1 MSALHLQLRFRSVL
15 TCGFRHYHCQKRIS
29 DYIIDGYFSGILP
42 NKSEKYFSDLEAS
55 RNFSVYAGFDPT
67 SDSLQLGNLAA
78 VYGLLRC
85 HLSGKNIVA
94 VVGGSTSVLGDP
106 SGRTRKRDY
115 QSLEQYISNSNNLE
129 QNLKQIIDNY
139 WTQVV
144 PAISV
149 SGKLGSVEVVNNA
162 DWLTNDKMMDISRN
176 VLPHFKLSELLE
188 KESVK
193 LRMDSGNTMDLGEFF
208 YPILQALDFLYLHEN
223 YDCYAQVGGHDQIG
237 NITCGLNLIYRKLGR
252 RVFGLTVPLIT
263 TPDGQK
269 LGKSVSISD
278 CGMDTIWLM
287 GRKLKPYHFYQK
299 ILNLPDGIISDK
311 LLRQLTFFAPDEIN
325 QLLTNHEKD
334 PSRRTVQK
342 VLAEELTLLV
352 HGAYALQAAELATRI
367 FFPMSSVNCTDDS
380 RLTDKKSLQ
389 IIQNEL
395 SNSELTYLLSCL
407 QPSSQFLPVVFPKTL
422 KNSKDSY
429 DQLLEN
435 VVDLI
440 MLTSKFED
448 RSEALQTC
456 FSRGVVLNDV
466 NLLKKGS
473 KSELSLENLRTA
485 FSSFDPTTGLG
496 ILRLGELNFIYF

>member
-1 MSALHLQLRFRSVL
+1 MVCFGAICPAKTLLLSYVSNCKSYIFR
-15 TCGFRHYHCQKRIS
+15 K
-29 DYIIDGYFSGILP
+29 
-42 NKSEKYFSDLEAS
+42 
-55 RNFSVYAGFDPT
+55 
-67 SDSLQLGNLAA
+67 
-78 VYGLLRC
+78 
-85 HLSGKNIVA
+85 
-94 VVGGSTSVLGDP
+94 VGGSTSVLGDP

-325 QLLTNHEKD
+325 QLLTNHEV
-334 PSRRTVQK
+334 SYLLYTF
-342 VLAEELTLLV
+342 LESLLLV
-352 HGAYALQAAELATRI
+352 NKILE
-367 FFPMSSVNCTDDS
+367 F
-380 RLTDKKSLQ
+380 
-389 IIQNEL
+389 IIQTFIFEI
-395 SNSELTYLLSCL
+395 LLIVLHVPFSG
-407 QPSSQFLPVVFPKTL
+407 
-422 KNSKDSY
+422 
-429 DQLLEN
+429 
-435 VVDLI
+435 LI
-440 MLTSKFED
+440 K
-448 RSEALQTC
+448 R
-456 FSRGVVLNDV
+456 
-466 NLLKKGS
+466 K
-473 KSELSLENLRTA
+473 
-485 FSSFDPTTGLG
+485 
-496 ILRLGELNFIYF
+496 